1 MRVFRILTLLVI
13 FSLLDDSL
21 AKTRDQSEFV
31 FVKVHKPELKSA
43 TDSSSQLNS
52 QIA

>member
-21 AKTRDQSEFV
+21 AKTKDQSEFV
-31 FVKVHKPELKSA
+31 FVKLHKPELKS
-43 TDSSSQLNS
+43 DSDSRSQFNS
-52 QIA
+52 QVA